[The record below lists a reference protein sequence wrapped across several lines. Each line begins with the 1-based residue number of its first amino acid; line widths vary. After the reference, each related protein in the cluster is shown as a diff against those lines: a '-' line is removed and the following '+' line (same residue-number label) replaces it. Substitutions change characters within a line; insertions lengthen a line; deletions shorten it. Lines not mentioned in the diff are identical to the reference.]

1 MLVALWCLNATFNNI
16 SVISWRLVL
25 LVEETTA
32 PGKNHWPVA
41 SHWQT
46 LSHNVVSSTHRH
58 EGFEL
63 TTLVVIGTDYTGSC
77 KSNYHMITNNILD
90 DINFCFSSITKTQI
104 LMAIQSAF
112 LLNFSFGSVFS
123 EMKIKKCRQS
133 DDNRFHGPLGQVHLI
148 NSIIA

>member
-1 MLVALWCLNATFNNI
+1 MVFNATFNNI

-77 KSNYHMITNNILD
+77 KSNYHMITNNILND
-90 DINFCFSSITKTQI
+90 MKNLAGMHFGWPLKFV
-104 LMAIQSAF
+104 F
-112 LLNFSFGSVFS
+112 LLW
-123 EMKIKKCRQS
+123 MKNKNNSDWRQVGGFLPVLRFPPSIK
-133 DDNRFHGPLGQVHLI
+133 LI
-148 NSIIA
+148 ATI